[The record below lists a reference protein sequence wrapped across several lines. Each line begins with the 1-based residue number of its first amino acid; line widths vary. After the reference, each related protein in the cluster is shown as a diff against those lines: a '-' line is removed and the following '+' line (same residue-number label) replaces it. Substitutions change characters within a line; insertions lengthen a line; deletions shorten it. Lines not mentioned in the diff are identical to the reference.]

1 MALNPGTN
9 PGTIPAL
16 AVARIAAHG
25 GETILRKKYRGIW
38 NAVTWSD
45 LGARIDEV
53 VVGLQAIGFR
63 SGDIACVLAETRL
76 EWVYVDLG
84 ILSAGGVSGGINPA
98 DEPEQLGEALQQSGC
113 PVLFVENEEQLDKV
127 LLVREA
133 CPALQRIVI
142 IDMKGLRDFAD
153 PICESFQ
160 SFVARGRAARPADI
174 ASISADQPEVLLF

>member
-1 MALNPGTN
+1 MREADADQRDQGILPRPEGNRHPRTAALEEEAAVALNPGTNSGTN

-53 VVGLQAIGFR
+53 VAGLQAMGFR
-63 SGDIACVLAETRL
+63 SGDIACLLAETRL

-113 PVLFVENEEQLDKV
+113 RVLFVENEEQLDKV

-133 CPALQRIVI
+133 C
-142 IDMKGLRDFAD
+142 
-153 PICESFQ
+153 
-160 SFVARGRAARPADI
+160 
-174 ASISADQPEVLLF
+174 